1 MSNNFKKNSDNDE
14 LKKILIEFLNFYC
27 MREKNYFV
35 INNEIFKKY
44 KLNNKIQDF
53 IEKLSVFYIPSKKYF
68 INREITFNVLLTIIR
83 QICKYLN
90 INYTK
95 KIIYNKNNYNIQ
107 YNIYLIYEEIL
118 LDSIDEEAM

>member
-1 MSNNFKKNSDNDE
+1 
-14 LKKILIEFLNFYC
+14 

-44 KLNNKIQDF
+44 KLNNKIKDF
-53 IEKLSVFYIPSKKYF
+53 IEKLSIFYIPSKKYF

-95 KIIYNKNNYNIQ
+95 KIIYNKNDYNIQ

>member
-44 KLNNKIQDF
+44 KLNNKIKDF
-53 IEKLSVFYIPSKKYF
+53 IEKLSIFYIPSKKYF

-95 KIIYNKNNYNIQ
+95 KIIYNKNDYNIQ